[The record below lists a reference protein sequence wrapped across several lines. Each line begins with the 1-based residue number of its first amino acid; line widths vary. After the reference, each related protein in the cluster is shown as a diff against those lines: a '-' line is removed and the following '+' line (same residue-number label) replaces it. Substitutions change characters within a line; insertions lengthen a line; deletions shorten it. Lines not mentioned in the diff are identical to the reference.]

1 MAVSRCITIFCRWNN
16 LMQDKEFNFNKIE
29 SKSLKYFKGVG
40 EKRAE
45 LFGKLGIGS
54 SDALLRYYP
63 REYEDWSQCI
73 SVDEAK
79 ANAQSGEICCIRATV
94 AAPVRSA
101 FLKGGRTIY
110 STRAVDEVGKGFR
123 LTFFNNSYIPKLLL
137 QGGEYIFRGRMFV
150 GKNGAEM
157 TSPMFESGD
166 CNKIVPVYRATE
178 GLPSRQ
184 IAKVVGQVLAQLPE
198 NMCDPLPEKI
208 RAKYKLCHIRYALNQ
223 IHFPDDKETLA
234 TARDRLVFEELLI
247 LQLGLLRLKGRQRGA
262 AGVAVKRDFTDEFW
276 SLLPFEPTNAQ
287 KLAAREA
294 VRDMMNGER
303 PMSRLL
309 QGDVGSGKTAV
320 AAAVCYTAAKNG
332 IQSALMAPTEI
343 LAEQHFRS
351 ISELLEPCGIH
362 VGLLTGSMTAVQK
375 RSTKGLT
382 ALGLIDLLI
391 GTHALISDGVE
402 FASLGLVITD
412 EQHRFG
418 VNQRGALA
426 AKGKNPHTLVMSAT
440 PIPRTLALIIYGD
453 LDISVLN
460 EMPKGRIPIETFFVD
475 GGKRQR
481 AYNFVKKHIAEGRQG
496 YVICPLV
503 EEGENSGNLK
513 AARSYAESLSV
524 GYLSG
529 CRVGLLHGK
538 MKGAEKDAIMQ
549 QFVAGEL
556 DVLVSTTVVEVGV
569 DVPNAVIMIIENAER
584 FGLSQLHQLRGRVG
598 RGKWQSYCI
607 LISDAQNE
615 AAVSRLQTM
624 CKMTDGFAIANEDLK
639 QRGPGDFFGSRQ
651 HGLPDMK
658 IANVMT
664 DMHIF
669 TTAQEAAKEI
679 LRDDPELSSREN
691 AGLAEEMASLF
702 KNIQAMN

>member
-1 MAVSRCITIFCRWNN
+1 MEKKKFD
-16 LMQDKEFNFNKIE
+16 LNKIE
-29 SKSLKYFKGVG
+29 SKPLKYFKGVG

-45 LFGKLGIGS
+45 LFNKLGIGS

-63 REYEDWSQCI
+63 REYEDWSKCI

-79 ANAQSGEICCIRATV
+79 ANAESGEICCIRATV
-94 AAPVRSA
+94 SAQVRSV
-101 FLKGGRTIY
+101 FLKGGKTIY
-110 STRAVDEVGKGFR
+110 STRAVDDAGKGFR
-123 LTFFNNSYIPKLLL
+123 LTFFNNPYIPKMLI
-137 QGGEYIFRGRMFV
+137 QGSEYVFRGKLFV

-157 TSPMFESGD
+157 TSPMFDGGD
-166 CNKIVPVYRATE
+166 CNKIVPVYRSTE

-184 IAKVVGQVLAQLPE
+184 IAKVVEQVLAELPE
-198 NMCDPLPEKI
+198 DMCDPLPAHI

-223 IHFPDDKETLA
+223 IHFPDDRETLA

-262 AGVAVKRDFTDEFW
+262 AGVVLERDFTDEFW
-276 SLLPFEPTNAQ
+276 SLLTFKPTNAQ
-287 KLAAREA
+287 VRAAREA
-294 VRDMMNGER
+294 VRDMMSGER

-332 IQSALMAPTEI
+332 VQSALMAPTEI

-362 VGLLTGSMTAVQK
+362 VGLLTGSMTAAQK
-375 RSTKGLT
+375 RNTKELA
-382 ALGLIDLLI
+382 ALGMIDLLI

-426 AKGKNPHTLVMSAT
+426 AKGKNPHILVMSAT

-453 LDISVLN
+453 LDISVLD
-460 EMPKGRIPIETFFVD
+460 EMPEGRVPIDTFFVD
-475 GGKRQR
+475 SGKRQR

-503 EEGENSGNLK
+503 EEGENSGDLK
-513 AARSYAESLSV
+513 AAMSYAESLSD

-529 CRVGLLHGK
+529 CRVGLLHGR
-538 MKGAEKDAIMQ
+538 MKGAEKDEVMR
-549 QFVAGEL
+549 QFAEGKL

-569 DVPNAVIMIIENAER
+569 NVPNAVIMIIENAER

-598 RGKWQSYCI
+598 RGKWKSYCI
-607 LISDAQNE
+607 LISDVRNDAT
-615 AAVSRLQTM
+615 VSRLRTM
-624 CKMTDGFAIANEDLK
+624 CKTTDGFAIANEDLK

-658 IANVMT
+658 IADIMT

-669 TTAQEAAKEI
+669 TMAQEAAKDV
-679 LRDDPELSSREN
+679 LHDDPELSSREN
-691 AGLAEEMASLF
+691 AGLAEETERLF
-702 KNIQAMN
+702 DGARAMN